1 MDQSAR
7 KRAHSG
13 DADNEEANL
22 AKIPAASSPE
32 TEDDGDDMLERLL
45 KWFDEETRSGS
56 ICISSYL
63 PDSVTINGN
72 EEMCGSSFSA
82 AAATVM
88 AGIDTK
94 TAMGMMLSAMPYFY
108 GCSSAPP
115 EMLKI
120 AAAVEEDLISA
131 GQRKVGESVQ
141 EWVAR
146 VLNE

>member
-22 AKIPAASSPE
+22 TKIPAASSSE

-94 TAMGMMLSAMPYFY
+94 SAMGMMLSAMPYFY

>member
-1 MDQSAR
+1 
-7 KRAHSG
+7 
-13 DADNEEANL
+13 
-22 AKIPAASSPE
+22 
-32 TEDDGDDMLERLL
+32 MLERLL
-45 KWFDEETRSGS
+45 RWYDEETRSGS
-56 ICISSYL
+56 IGISSYL

-94 TAMGMMLSAMPYFY
+94 SAMGMMWSAMPYFY

-120 AAAVEEDLISA
+120 AAAVEEHLISA

-141 EWVAR
+141 EWIAR